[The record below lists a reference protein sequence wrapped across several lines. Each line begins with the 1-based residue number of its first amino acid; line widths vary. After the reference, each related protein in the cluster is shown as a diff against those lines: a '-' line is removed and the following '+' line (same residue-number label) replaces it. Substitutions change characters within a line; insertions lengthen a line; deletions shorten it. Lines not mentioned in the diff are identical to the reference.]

1 MFLPVSHTVN
11 FSLTDLQALHTP
23 VVNIPGFK
31 GENGMPVGVSL
42 VAPRYHDRHLLAV
55 SKKVGEIFE
64 TEGGWAHNLCANL

>member
-1 MFLPVSHTVN
+1 
-11 FSLTDLQALHTP
+11 

-55 SKKVGEIFE
+55 SQKVGEIFE
-64 TEGGWAHNLCANL
+64 AEGGWVRDLPLTS

>member
-1 MFLPVSHTVN
+1 VVHQVD

-31 GENGMPVGVSL
+31 GEHGMPVGVSL

-55 SKKVGEIFE
+55 SQKVGEIFE
-64 TEGGWAHNLCANL
+64 AEGGWVRDLPLTS